1 MPSPAEF
8 EKLGVFYLGRP
19 YDGQK
24 KQAPD
29 GLLLYD
35 SKDLVTHAVCVGMTG
50 SGKTGLCLA
59 LIEEAAIDG
68 IPAILIDPKGDLA
81 NLLLTFPA
89 LRPEDFRPWINED
102 DARRKNVSPDDYA
115 RQQADL
121 WQKGLA
127 SWGEDGARIQRLR
140 DAVDFAIYTPGSN
153 AGIPLSILKSFAAP
167 PEAIRD
173 DAELLR
179 ERIGTTATSLLGLLG
194 IDADPIKSREHILI
208 STILDAAWRQ
218 GQALDLAAM
227 IQQIQTPP
235 VKRVGVL
242 DLEAFFPSKD
252 RFALAMSLNN
262 LLAAPGFG
270 AWMEGEALEI
280 DHLLHTSAGKPRVA
294 IVSIA
299 HLTDAERMFFVSLLL
314 NQVVGWMRTQSGTT
328 SLRALLYMD
337 EIFGFFPPVANPPSK
352 TPLLTLLKQAR
363 AFGVGVVLATQNPV
377 DLDYKGLANT
387 GTWFIGRL
395 QTERDKAR
403 VLDGL
408 EGAAGSAGQG
418 FDRQGLERILSGLS
432 TRIFLLNNVHEDHP
446 VVFESRWVMSY
457 LRGPLTRAQIKSL
470 MDGHRTTDDAEP
482 AGAGATGSGATASA
496 AIAAPTGRSARSKAA
511 APAAGT
517 APAAP
522 SGPPAAGGQRPLLP
536 PDVPQHFVAA
546 HGAAPAG
553 SNLLYQPMLS
563 GFAQVRVADTK
574 SKIDVT
580 RDLTVLTPIT
590 GQAVP
595 IDWDQAAVAGFTSS
609 DLSDAPEDDAGFADL
624 PAPAGKKKSYDTW
637 SKDFAAWLLR
647 TQKIDLLRSPSL
659 KMISNPE
666 ESERDFR
673 VRLQES
679 TRQDRDRATEALRQ
693 KYAPKQAALQE
704 RRRRAEQTVTR
715 ESEQATQQGIQ
726 TAISVGATIL
736 GAFLGR
742 KAINASTIGRAT
754 TAARGASRVLKETQ
768 DVGRAKESVEAVDQA
783 IADLDAQF
791 KAEVDALTASSDPLT
806 ERLETISLKPTRQN
820 ISVRLVALAWTPFW
834 RDSAGAVTPAWE

>member
-1 MPSPAEF
+1 MPSAADF

-19 YDGQK
+19 YDSQQK
-24 KQAPD
+24 KSQD
-29 GLLLYD
+29 GVLLYD

-115 RQQADL
+115 RQQAEQ

-127 SWGEDGARIQRLR
+127 AWGEDGARIQRLR
-140 DAVDFAIYTPGSN
+140 DAADFAIYTPGSN

-167 PEAIRD
+167 PTAIRED
-173 DAELLR
+173 EELLR

-208 STILDAAWRQ
+208 ATILDAAWRQ
-218 GQALDLAAM
+218 GREVDLAGL

-242 DLEAFFPSKD
+242 DLDTFFPSKD

-270 AWMEGEALEI
+270 AWMEGEPL
-280 DHLLHTSAGKPRVA
+280 DVDTLLHTPEGKPRVA
-294 IVSIA
+294 VVSIA
-299 HLTDAERMFFVSLLL
+299 HLSDAERMFFVSLLL

-377 DLDYKGLANT
+377 DLDYKGLSNA
-387 GTWFIGRL
+387 GTWLIGRL

-408 EGAAGSAGQG
+408 EGAAGTAGQG
-418 FDRQGLERILSGLS
+418 FDRAGLERILGGLS
-432 TRIFLLNNVHEDHP
+432 ARVFLMNNVHEDHP

-457 LRGPLTRAQIKSL
+457 LRGPLTRAQIKTL
-470 MDGHRTTDDAEP
+470 MDARRGSP
-482 AGAGATGSGATASA
+482 AQ
-496 AIAAPTGRSARSKAA
+496 AAPAPAPAARGKTARAA
-511 APAAGT
+511 APAAEP
-517 APAAP
+517 APVEAA
-522 SGPPAAGGQRPLLP
+522 SGAGQRPLLP
-536 PDVPQHFVAA
+536 PDVPQHFAPA
-546 HGAAPAG
+546 HGAAPVG
-553 SNLLYQPMLS
+553 SSLYYRPMLLGS
-563 GFAQVRVADTK
+563 AQVRVSDTK
-574 SKIDVT
+574 SGVDVS
-580 RDLTVLTPIT
+580 RDLVYLTPIT
-590 GQAVP
+590 DEAVP
-595 IDWDQAAVAGFTSS
+595 VAWDQAAAVGFTTS
-609 DLSDAPEDDAGFADL
+609 DLATAPTGDAAFGEL
-624 PAPAGKKKSYDTW
+624 PAPAGKKKSYDGW
-637 SKDFAAWLLR
+637 SRDFASWLLQSQ
-647 TQKIDLLRSPSL
+647 TIEVLRSPSL
-659 KMISNPE
+659 KVVSKPG

-679 TRQDRDRATEALRQ
+679 TRQDRDRASETLRQ
-693 KYAPKQAALQE
+693 KYAPKVAALQE
-704 RRRRAEQTVTR
+704 RRRRAEQAVER
-715 ESEQATQQGIQ
+715 ESEQAKAQGIQ

-742 KAINASTIGRAT
+742 KSITASTIGRAT
-754 TAARGASRVLKETQ
+754 TAARGAGRVLKETQ
-768 DVGRAKESVEAVDQA
+768 DVGRAKETVAAVDEA
-783 IADLDAQF
+783 IAALDAQF
-791 KAEVDALTASSDPLT
+791 KAEADALGASTDPLT
-806 ERLETISLKPTRQN
+806 ERLETLALKPTRQS
-820 ISVRLVALAWTPFW
+820 ISVRLVALAWAPCW
-834 RDSAGAVTPAWE
+834 RDRAGAISPAWA